1 MFMAISSDRLSST
14 LPGAPPLDGNL
25 AVFLS
30 FSCFFSTA
38 PLAAT
43 NAPRAVVET
52 GMRYRFGPFVL
63 APETRE
69 LLAAGVARP
78 IEPQVFDLLDYLVR
92 ERERVVPVDELIEAV
107 WNGRFVS
114 DSAVSARISA
124 ARAAIGDDGKRQQ
137 WIRTVPKRGF
147 RFVGPVE
154 EMATSPQPGGVP
166 PPSDRQSVA
175 FCRSADGTRI
185 AYASSGGGYPLVK
198 AGHWLTH
205 LEHDWR
211 SPIWRPFLDRLD
223 RRFQVVRYDQRGNG
237 LSEWEVAD
245 FSLERFVEDLE
256 AVVDAAGLGRFALY
270 GTSQGA
276 PIAAAYACRHPD
288 RVSHLVLHGGY
299 EKGRLVRAT
308 GDERAQGEAIL
319 TLMRNGWGRADSPFI
334 DAFATMFIPGGSRE
348 QIDSLVDLQRRTTS
362 PRNAVAIRRAVD
374 GFEVSDFLDGI
385 AAPTLVIH
393 ARDDGVQP
401 LEQGYRLATSIP
413 GAEFLMLDSRNHVVL
428 PGEKAWDVLFDGI
441 ERFILDPSC

>member
-1 MFMAISSDRLSST
+1 
-14 LPGAPPLDGNL
+14 
-25 AVFLS
+25 
-30 FSCFFSTA
+30 
-38 PLAAT
+38 
-43 NAPRAVVET
+43 
-52 GMRYRFGPFVL
+52 MRYRFGPFVL

-69 LLAAGVARP
+69 LLAAGTVCA
-78 IEPQVFDLLDYLVR
+78 IEPQVFDLLHHLVAVH
-92 ERERVVPVDELIEAV
+92 ERVVSTDELIEVV
-107 WNGRFVS
+107 WNGRVVS
-114 DSAVSARISA
+114 DSAISARISA

-137 WIRTVPKRGF
+137 WIRTIPKRGF

-154 EMATSPQPGGVP
+154 ATGPQPQAGVP
-166 PPSDRQSVA
+166 AVADRQSIA

-185 AYASSGGGYPLVK
+185 ARASSGGGYPLVK

-205 LEHDWR
+205 LEHDWQ

-223 RRFQVVRYDQRGNG
+223 RRFRVIRYDQRGNG
-237 LSEWEVAD
+237 LSEWDVSD

-288 RVSHLVLHGGY
+288 RVSHLVLYGGY

-308 GDERAQGEAIL
+308 EDERAQAEAIL
-319 TLMRNGWGRADSPFI
+319 TLMRNGWGRPDNPFI

-374 GFEVSDFLDGI
+374 RFDVSGLLDGI
-385 AAPTLVIH
+385 SAPTLVIH

-401 LEQGYRLATSIP
+401 LEQGYRLATRIP
-413 GAEFLMLDSRNHVVL
+413 DAEFLMLDSRNHVIL
-428 PGEKAWDVLFDGI
+428 PGEKAWDTLFDSI
-441 ERFILDPSC
+441 ERFVLDAPP